1 MKFIIFSAV
10 ISMMS
15 LNSFAEGQ
23 NPDKGCHYC
32 TPCKK
37 VVCKDT
43 FVDGRREVSLKR
55 EVSSASRA
63 KTKKANVKAQ

>member
-1 MKFIIFSAV
+1 MKFIIFAAV

-15 LNSFAEGQ
+15 LNTFAEGQ
-23 NPDKGCHYC
+23 NADKGCHYC

-37 VVCKDT
+37 IVCKDT

-55 EVSSASRA
+55 EVSSAPRA
-63 KTKKANVKAQ
+63 KAKKANAVTQ

>member
-1 MKFIIFSAV
+1 MKFIIFAAV

-15 LNSFAEGQ
+15 LNTFAQGE

-55 EVSSASRA
+55 EVSSASKA